1 MRAWASAVAG
11 SPTSLVRI
19 SLTLTRVV
27 GMLHVSGVGCLPGRG
42 GAGRPTGLCLE
53 GRAAEVASRV
63 HSLPCLGQG
72 TQEPRQDSDPIT
84 AVWQVIRAGTAP
96 GMKMSSANQPDAS
109 REDRDARE

>member
-27 GMLHVSGVGCLPGRG
+27 GMLHMSGVGCLPGRG

-63 HSLPCLGQG
+63 HSLPCLGQ
-72 TQEPRQDSDPIT
+72 DSDPIT

-96 GMKMSSANQPDAS
+96 GMKVSSANQPDAS